1 MNDFETGS
9 RIPVKNIPAQNK
21 PGGQPKVAKTVS
33 PKKPKKTSLAFK
45 VVMFIV
51 LVLLGASVAG
61 SIFLYNKYTET
72 QQKVEKLSTV
82 QGQQELNKTQVQQ
95 LLSKMRT
102 HILLPKDED
111 PVVATISD
119 IKLLNSNPFYAD
131 AKNGDNVVVYAK
143 AKKAFIYSS
152 DKDMI
157 INVGAFEIDNQ
168 NTGN

>member
-1 MNDFETGS
+1 MDDFNDGDKIQVNTNPNRS
-9 RIPVKNIPAQNK
+9 SSSPKPAQ
-21 PGGQPKVAKTVS
+21 KTAQKS
-33 PKKPKKTSLAFK
+33 SRKKTSTAFK
-45 VVMFIV
+45 VLMFIV
-51 LVLLGASVAG
+51 LVLLIGSVAG
-61 SIFLYNKYTET
+61 SVYLYQKYTET

-119 IKLLNSNPFYAD
+119 IKLLQSNPFYAD

-143 AKKAFIYSS
+143 AKKAFIYSP
-152 DKDMI
+152 DKDVI